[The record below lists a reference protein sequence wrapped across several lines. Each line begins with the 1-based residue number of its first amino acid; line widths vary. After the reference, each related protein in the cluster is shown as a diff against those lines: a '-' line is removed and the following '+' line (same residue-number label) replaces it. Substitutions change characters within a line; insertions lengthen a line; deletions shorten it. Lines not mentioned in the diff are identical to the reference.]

1 MTSKASAR
9 TLVRRSV
16 KPKGREQAGY
26 GGDGVFCFLSA
37 LDSSTTFIML
47 FPYLEIFLFASIPI
61 LKLSLFIL

>member
-37 LDSSTTFIML
+37 LD
-47 FPYLEIFLFASIPI
+47 
-61 LKLSLFIL
+61 